1 MEYLAA
7 AVVLVASPFLVYL
20 YAKLAAYGR
29 AMGHRQ
35 AVRDFHQQEQQEK
48 RNGRDAT
55 REGQG

>member
-35 AVRDFHQQEQQEK
+35 AVRDFHQQQQEK
-48 RNGRDAT
+48 RNGSGDAT